1 LSYPIHPIT
10 QYQLEF
16 CCIENNH
23 SLIPPQQDV
32 ALQIFGVALQTSIRL
47 VGFARIPLEFAQPE
61 HNCLLQFAS
70 MAEVAPRPAVRLPHW
85 LHLHCLRPHSLRPHS
100 LRPHSLRPHSLLQ
113 VHTPPPYPA
122 SSVSKTRSAQETATQ
137 KGLLQKQSPL
147 SHPSRDHL
155 CRTLRV

>member
-1 LSYPIHPIT
+1 MGILLSMHSSYPIHPIT

-16 CCIENNH
+16 CCIGNNH

-47 VGFARIPLEFAQPE
+47 VGVARILLEFAQPE
-61 HNCLLQFAS
+61 NNCLLQFAS

-100 LRPHSLRPHSLLQ
+100 LLQ

-122 SSVSKTRSAQETATQ
+122 FSVSKTRSAQEPAMQ

-147 SHPSRDHL
+147 SHPLRDHL